1 MSTKLATRHSSHGT
15 TLLFAVP
22 EQDQGEFQRLPQD
35 VRDDVDKLLVEFEK
49 VNEARFVLPA
59 LKEMAGRLDHKR
71 GFKFGSLREKF
82 YLYVNGGE
90 KHEREF
96 EPGDWRC
103 LVDWAKCSAS
113 QKGDDR
119 ERDVNLPKDFIEYL
133 KGLFQSN
140 KRKSAPAIRLL
151 YRQWRAGE
159 SIPGYGN
166 WQEWFLDT
174 HPYYPLPDECP
185 PDLPAGW
192 SKGNLGRYI
201 PEDAELALA
210 REGVAAA
217 RNHLPDVLTTREGLR
232 PLEVIMFDDVR
243 TDFKILVPG
252 YASPV
257 ELNLLVALDVATGMI
272 LRFGLRPALPRE
284 DGKKDHL
291 KLQDMK
297 TMVAGILTFLG
308 VPKNYKMT
316 LVVENA
322 TAAIRE
328 GTEMALSELS
338 CQRIEVSRTMMINGT
353 AIWGGYKDKTFGNP
367 RGKAHLESTFNL
379 LHNEAAFLP
388 GQTGRRYDQGPAE
401 LQGRITETNA
411 LQKVSKYL
419 TPHDRVRLKMP
430 FLNRD
435 QARVFL
441 EDIFRQIMSRDDHSM
456 EGFKL
461 FGEWRTE
468 EFQQWRPESDLLL
481 LENSH
486 LTPELIQWR
495 NPARRETPL
504 ERWERLVEEA
514 GGPSAFSK
522 LHPGAVMRLYDDHAP
537 KEIIGSEIMFKFDNE
552 KFVYRI
558 ANVQHSRKPLQNEMH
573 VLCYFDREDMSVI
586 HVTDGEGGYLG
597 SIPRTRGARRL
608 DKAAINEQFLAQRKT
623 LHDLQDRVS
632 SRMPQVPEEHLAQL
646 EHNNAVIADAL
657 DKHEAIDLPPS
668 TNGTSTL
675 PAPDSASQIGN
686 VIRDEKVRARQAAA
700 RARAL
705 RSFKGDVAELAEP
718 ARDDA
723 GESRMENDQ
732 SLDELAHQPAQPAT
746 TSEDFSAEGLL

>member
-1 MSTKLATRHSSHGT
+1 MSTKLETQNSKPKT
-15 TLLFAVP
+15 VLLFAVA
-22 EQDQGEFQRLPQD
+22 EHDQGEWQRLPQD
-35 VRDDVDKLLVEFEK
+35 VRDDVDRLLVEFEK

-59 LKEMAGRLDHKR
+59 LKEVAGRLDHKR

-90 KHEREF
+90 KHERQY

-103 LVDWAKCSAS
+103 LVDWAKCSKS
-113 QKGDDR
+113 QRGDDS
-119 ERDVNLPKDFIEYL
+119 ERDVNLPRDFVEYL

-140 KRKSAPAIRLL
+140 KRKSQPAIRLL

-159 SIPGYGN
+159 SIPGYGT

-174 HPYYPLPDECP
+174 HPFYPLPAECP
-185 PDLPAGW
+185 PDMPAGW
-192 SKGNLGRYI
+192 SRGNLRRYI
-201 PEDAELALA
+201 PEDADLALA
-210 REGVAAA
+210 REGIAAA

-257 ELNLLVALDVATGMI
+257 EINLLVALDVATGMI

-297 TMVAGILTFLG
+297 TMIAGILTMFG
-308 VPKNYKMT
+308 VPKHYKT
-316 LVVENA
+316 TYVVENA
-322 TAAIRE
+322 TAAIKE
-328 GTEMALSELS
+328 GTEMALREQS
-338 CQRIEVSRTMMINGT
+338 CDRIEVSRTMMINGT

-379 LHNEAAFLP
+379 LHNEAAFAP

-401 LQGRITETNA
+401 LQGRIDETKS
-411 LQKVSKYL
+411 LQRTSKFL

-435 QARVFL
+435 QARVYL
-441 EDIFRQIMSRDDHSM
+441 EDIFRQIMTRDDHQM

-461 FGEWRTE
+461 FGEWRE
-468 EFQQWRPESDLLL
+468 KPFEPWRPDY
-481 LENSH
+481 
-486 LTPELIQWR
+486 ELSTLDSQPSAIEWR

-504 ERWERLVEEA
+504 ERWERLTKEV

-537 KEIIGSEIMFKFDNE
+537 KEIIGSEIIFKFDGE

-558 ANVQHSRKPLQNEMH
+558 ANVQHARQPLQNEMR

-586 HVTDGEGGYLG
+586 HITDGDGAYLG
-597 SIPRTRGARRL
+597 TIPRTRGARRF
-608 DKAAINEQFLAQRKT
+608 DKAAIQEQFQAQRKA
-623 LHDLQDRVS
+623 LHELQDRVS
-632 SRMPQVPEEHLAQL
+632 ARMPQVAEEHLA
-646 EHNNAVIADAL
+646 ENANNIEVITDAL
-657 DKHEAIDLPPS
+657 DKHEAIDMAPP
-668 TNGTSTL
+668 TNGSGTL
-675 PAPDSASQIGN
+675 PATDSANRIGD
-686 VIRDEKVRARQAAA
+686 VIRDEKTRVREEAA
-700 RARAL
+700 RSKAL
-705 RSFKGDVAELAEP
+705 RSFKGDVGELAESSVTE
-718 ARDDA
+718 A
-723 GESRMENDQ
+723 GQSEMENGRIE
-732 SLDELAHQPAQPAT
+732 ELTAPSTQPQHT
-746 TSEDFSAEGLL
+746 TEDFSADALL